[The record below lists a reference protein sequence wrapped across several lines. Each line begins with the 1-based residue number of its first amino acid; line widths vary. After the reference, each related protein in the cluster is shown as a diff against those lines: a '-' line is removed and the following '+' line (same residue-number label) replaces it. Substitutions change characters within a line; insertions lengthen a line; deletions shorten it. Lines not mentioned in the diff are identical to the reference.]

1 MRTFSAAIAA
11 TLMCATSVFGMSVF
25 GATAALADP
34 VGRYSVEGINP
45 GSGTKYTGTVNV
57 EQTGETYRVTWV
69 VGDARFIGTGIGDKN
84 FLAVSYKSGDSTGL
98 ALYGADTA
106 DWTGVWAYSGGTK
119 MGAEKWTRK

>member
-11 TLMCATSVFGMSVF
+11 TLMLFTSV
-25 GATAALADP
+25 ALADP